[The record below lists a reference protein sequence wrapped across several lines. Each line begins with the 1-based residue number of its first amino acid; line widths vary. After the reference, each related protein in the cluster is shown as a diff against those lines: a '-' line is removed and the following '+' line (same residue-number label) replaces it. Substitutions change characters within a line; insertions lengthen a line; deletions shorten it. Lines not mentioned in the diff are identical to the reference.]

1 MKKLSTYLTAVFCL
15 FLSNSFAQES
25 FEDKAKAIADKIET
39 ITKEE
44 KAALKLEIEAVDAQL
59 ENGAITSEQAD
70 EKKLNLAESR
80 AKSIENHVAEQE
92 IELKNLVQQKVDG
105 NIEARDNS
113 KQNSIS
119 IPGGYKNRDKEKQK
133 EINGE
138 QRTTSQGILAF
149 GFNNL
154 VTDGAVANSDF
165 GYLRSVFF
173 EWGATNNT
181 RILKESNLL
190 HFKYGVSFMY
200 NLLTATEN
208 RAFVDVYNPAGNQT
222 QLVTAGV
229 GLRAKDTYFKNVF
242 VTVPMHLEFDLSK
255 TEVKEDGKKIFRS
268 HKGMRLGLG
277 GFVGYNIN
285 SKQFLSYRVDGYR
298 INERQ
303 KGNWNIEDWNYGV
316 SAYLGYQE
324 TSIYVKYDLNPMFKN
339 NTIDQN
345 NISLGLRFDMN

>member
-1 MKKLSTYLTAVFCL
+1 MKNLTLYLTTLLCF
-15 FLSNSFAQES
+15 FLSNIFAQEK
-25 FEDKAKAIADKIET
+25 FEDKARAIADKIES
-39 ITKEE
+39 ITKDE
-44 KAALKLEIEAVDAQL
+44 KAALQLEVESVNTQL
-59 ENGAITSEQAD
+59 ENGAITKEQAD
-70 EKKLNLAESR
+70 EKKLLLAESR
-80 AKSIENHVAEQE
+80 AKSIETRVAEQE
-92 IELKNLVQQKVDG
+92 LELKNLVQQKVDG
-105 NIEARDNS
+105 NIEANG
-113 KQNSIS
+113 K
-119 IPGGYKNRDKEKQK
+119 KNQVGITWQKDKNKK
-133 EINGE
+133 EDENGE
-138 QRTTSQGILAF
+138 QRTTSQGVLAF

-165 GYLRSVFF
+165 GYLRSMFF

-200 NLLTATEN
+200 NCLNATEN
-208 RAFVDVYNPAGNQT
+208 RSFVDVYDPAGNRTELQT
-222 QLVTAGV
+222 FGR

-242 VTVPMHLEFDLSK
+242 VTVPMHLEFDFSK
-255 TEVKEDGKKIFRS
+255 TETKEDGTRIFRS
-268 HKGMRLGLG
+268 HKGLRLGLG

-316 SAYLGYQE
+316 SAYLGYKE

-345 NISLGLRFDMN
+345 NISLGLRFDFN

>member
-1 MKKLSTYLTAVFCL
+1 MKKLSTYLTALFCL

-105 NIEARDNS
+105 NIEANPKRNQIGVTWQ
-113 KQNSIS
+113 K
-119 IPGGYKNRDKEKQK
+119 DKDKK
-133 EINGE
+133 EEENGE
-138 QRTTSQGILAF
+138 QRTTSQGVLAF

-316 SAYLGYQE
+316 SAYLGYEE